1 MTERRVVITGFGIV
15 SSLGRTFDE
24 FGARL
29 FAGETAIGELEGWE
43 IPDERYRIGG
53 QIKGFDIDRELPDAD
68 TKRLMRYSQFALVAA
83 DRAITDANLSLP
95 DIDSMRIGTSFGTAA
110 GSLGE
115 AVQTEIKRY
124 LNRGD
129 RGISPLAWVEL
140 TPCACSTHVS
150 IHYGL
155 RGPITTHSSGC
166 VSGID
171 TITWGTQQIRRGLA
185 DVMVVGG
192 TDAPFFPFMWAMM
205 CRSGLLAPA
214 PQDGKRIPRP
224 FSYDHNG
231 IVLVEGGS
239 SVILE
244 SEEHARLRK
253 ARIYG
258 EVIGVANTEEAL
270 PITRLD
276 DTGQAFAYTMQRALD
291 DAGLPPTEIDWVLA
305 HGTGYAVAD
314 VSESR
319 GVEAALGRH
328 AFNIPV
334 SSIRGALGQ
343 SFASGGAY
351 QLAAAC
357 YALRSQRVPPTL
369 NFSCPAEGCR
379 LDYVPNVARFA
390 RLRRVLIN
398 AAGVG
403 GTHGGLVV
411 STYAN

>member
-1 MTERRVVITGFGIV
+1 MSDRRVVITGIGIV
-15 SSLGRTFDE
+15 SSLGRTYDE
-24 FGARL
+24 LGEL
-29 FAGETAIGELEGWE
+29 LYAGESAIGELEGWE
-43 IPDERYRIGG
+43 ITDERYRFGG
-53 QIKGFDIDRELPDAD
+53 QIKDFDIEREMPSAD
-68 TKRLMRYSQFALVAA
+68 TKRLMRYSQFALVAT
-83 DRAITDANLSLP
+83 DRAIKDAGLQLEE
-95 DIDSMRIGTSFGTAA
+95 IDPARIGTSVGTAA

-115 AVQTEIKRY
+115 AVQTEVKRY
-124 LNRGD
+124 LARGD
-129 RGISPLAWVEL
+129 RGINPLAWVEL

-171 TITWGTQQIRRGLA
+171 TIAWSTQQIRKGLA
-185 DVMVVGG
+185 DVMVTGG

-205 CRSGLLAPA
+205 CRSGILAPA
-214 PQDGKRIPRP
+214 PEDGKRIPRP
-224 FSYDHNG
+224 FSYDHSG

-258 EVIGVANTEEAL
+258 EVLGVANTEEAR
-270 PITRLD
+270 PITHLD
-276 DTGQAFAYTMQRALD
+276 ETGQAFAQTMRRALD
-291 DAGLPPTEIDWVLA
+291 DAGLPPTEIDWVIA
-305 HGTGYAVAD
+305 HGTGLPIAD

-319 GVEAALGRH
+319 GIEAAMGKH

-343 SFASGGAY
+343 SFASGGGY
-351 QLAAAC
+351 QVAAAC
-357 YALRSQRVPPTL
+357 LAIQHQRVLPTL
-369 NFSCPAEGCR
+369 NFSRPAEGCR
-379 LDYVPNVARFA
+379 LDYVPNVPRFA
-390 RLRRVLIN
+390 RVRRVMIN

-403 GTHGGLVV
+403 GTHGGLII
-411 STYAN
+411 SAYAN

>member
-1 MTERRVVITGFGIV
+1 MTERRVVITGFGII

-24 FGARL
+24 FGERL

-53 QIKGFDIDRELPDAD
+53 QIKDFDIERELPDAD

-83 DRAITDANLSLP
+83 DRAIADAKLSLP
-95 DIDSMRIGTSFGTAA
+95 DLDPLRIGTSFGTAA

-124 LNRGD
+124 QSRGD

-171 TITWGTQQIRRGLA
+171 TIAWGTQQIRRGLA

-214 PQDGKRIPRP
+214 PQDGKSIPRP
-224 FSYDHNG
+224 FSFDHNG

-239 SVILE
+239 AVILE

-258 EVIGVANTEEAL
+258 EIIGVANTEEAL

-305 HGTGYAVAD
+305 HGTGYALAD

-319 GVEAALGRH
+319 GIEAAMGRH

-343 SFASGGAY
+343 SFASGGGY

-357 YALRSQRVPPTL
+357 YALQSQRVPPTL
-369 NFSCPAEGCR
+369 NFTRPAEGCR
-379 LDYVPNVARFA
+379 LDYVPNVARVA
-390 RLRRVLIN
+390 RVRRVLIN

-411 STYAN
+411 SAYAH

>member
-1 MTERRVVITGFGIV
+1 MTTRRVVITGFGLV
-15 SSLGRTFDE
+15 SSLGSTYDE
-24 FGARL
+24 FGERL
-29 FAGETAIGELEGWE
+29 FAGESTVVKLEGWE
-43 IPDERYRIGG
+43 IPDERYRLGG
-53 QIKGFDIDRELPDAD
+53 QIKDFDFARELPDAD
-68 TKRLMRYSQFALVAA
+68 TKHLLRYSQFALVAA
-83 DRAITDANLSLP
+83 DRAIRDAGLP
-95 DIDSMRIGTSFGTAA
+95 LKQLDPLRIGTSFGTAA

-115 AVQTEIKRY
+115 AVQTEVKRY
-124 LNRGD
+124 LARGD
-129 RGISPLAWVEL
+129 RGIGPLAWVEL

-171 TITWGTQQIRRGLA
+171 TITWGAQQIRKGLA

-214 PQDGKRIPRP
+214 PTDGKQIPRP

-239 SVILE
+239 SLILE
-244 SEEHARLRK
+244 SETHARLRN

-258 EVIGVANTEEAL
+258 EVLGMANTEEAR
-270 PITRLD
+270 PITNLD
-276 DTGQAFAYTMQRALD
+276 ETGEAFAQTMRCTLD
-291 DAGLPPTEIDWVLA
+291 NAGLPPTEIDWVLA
-305 HGTGYAVAD
+305 HGTGYSIAD

-319 GVEAALGRH
+319 GIETALGRH

-334 SSIRGALGQ
+334 SSIRGAVGQ
-343 SFASGGAY
+343 SFASGGGF
-351 QLAAAC
+351 QIAAAC
-357 YALRSQRVPPTL
+357 LALQHQRVPPTL
-369 NFSCPAEGCR
+369 NFSRPAEGCR
-379 LDYVPNVARFA
+379 LDYVPNVSRCARV
-390 RLRRVLIN
+390 RRVLVN

-403 GTHGGLVV
+403 GTHGGMIISRYVH
-411 STYAN
+411 

>member
-1 MTERRVVITGFGIV
+1 MIDRRVVITGFGIV
-15 SSLGRTFDE
+15 SSLGRTYDE
-24 FGARL
+24 FSERL
-29 FAGETAIGELEGWE
+29 FSGETTICELEGWE
-43 IPDERYRIGG
+43 IPDERYRLGG
-53 QIKGFDIDRELPDAD
+53 QIKDFDIDRELPDAD
-68 TKRLMRYSQFALVAA
+68 TKRLMRYSQFAMVSA
-83 DRAITDANLSLP
+83 DRAIKDARLSLA
-95 DIDSMRIGTSFGTAA
+95 DIDPLRIGTSFGTAA

-115 AVQTEIKRY
+115 AVQTEVKRY

-171 TITWGTQQIRRGLA
+171 TLTWGTQQIRKGLA

-205 CRSGLLAPA
+205 CRSGILAPT
-214 PQDGKRIPRP
+214 PEDGTRIPRP

-231 IVLVEGGS
+231 IALVEGGS

-258 EVIGVANTEEAL
+258 EILGVANTEEAR
-270 PITRLD
+270 PITHLD
-276 DTGQAFAYTMQRALD
+276 ETGEAFSYTMQRALD
-291 DAGLPPTEIDWVLA
+291 DAGLPPTEIDWVIA
-305 HGTGYAVAD
+305 HGTGLPIAD
-314 VSESR
+314 ISESR
-319 GVEAALGRH
+319 GIEAAMGKQ

-343 SFASGGAY
+343 SFASGGGY

-357 YALRSQRVPPTL
+357 QAIQSQRVPPTL
-369 NFSCPAEGCR
+369 NFSRPAEGCR
-379 LDYVPNVARFA
+379 LDYVPNVARCA
-390 RLRRVLIN
+390 RVRRVLIN

-403 GTHGGLVV
+403 GTHGGVVV
-411 STYAN
+411 SAYAN